1 MLCFPFIVYK
11 ELNFWGLLSNVNL
24 YMIGLSLDVEV
35 NILFK
40 RGLSYV
46 TGIPSIHLFSIHNYH
61 NAPLHLHI
69 ITKIIT
75 AYYVQST

>member
-11 ELNFWGLLSNVNL
+11 EFSFWGLLSNVNL

-46 TGIPSIHLFSIHNYH
+46 TGIPSIHLFSIHN
-61 NAPLHLHI
+61 APLLHLHI

-75 AYYVQST
+75 A